1 MDIAPTNVQCATGHY
16 DMYIENVFDAI
27 QSVGAVAE
35 FSCYLFVNSIHV
47 VYAEKNTVLYSPLK
61 L

>member
-1 MDIAPTNVQCATGHY
+1 MQCATGHY
-16 DMYIENVFDAI
+16 DIHSEMVFDAI

-35 FSCYLFVNSIHV
+35 LFYDLLVNSMYFMRKI
-47 VYAEKNTVLYSPLK
+47 YMLYSPLK